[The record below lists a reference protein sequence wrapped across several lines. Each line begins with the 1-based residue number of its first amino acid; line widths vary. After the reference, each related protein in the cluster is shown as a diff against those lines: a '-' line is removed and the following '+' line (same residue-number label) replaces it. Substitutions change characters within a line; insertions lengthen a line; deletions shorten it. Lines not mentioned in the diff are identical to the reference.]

1 MSQTTG
7 PNYQAR
13 AEEAFRYATEECRRK
28 AKENAGYEALHD
40 EHLAKFYVLNH
51 LHDRTFTHNPKE
63 LAKAL
68 KSLRANAPSPP
79 EVFSQE
85 RFLCYYNREVDAV
98 LNTIA
103 S

>member
-1 MSQTTG
+1 MSQTTD

-13 AEEAFRYATEECRRK
+13 AEEAFRYATECRRK
-28 AKENAGYEALHD
+28 AKENAGYETLHD
-40 EHLAKFYVLNH
+40 EHLAKFYVLDH
-51 LHDRTFTHNPKE
+51 LHGRTFTHNPKE

-68 KSLRANAPSPP
+68 NSLRANAPSPH

-85 RFLCYYNREVDAV
+85 RFLYYYNREVDAV